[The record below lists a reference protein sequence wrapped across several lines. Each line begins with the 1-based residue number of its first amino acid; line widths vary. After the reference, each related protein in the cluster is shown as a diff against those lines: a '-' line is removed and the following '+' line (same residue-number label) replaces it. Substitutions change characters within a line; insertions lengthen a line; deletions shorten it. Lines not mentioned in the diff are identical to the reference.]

1 MPKFLVVH
9 PIPAPITTAEAAPV
23 AKAAKANS
31 TVDAY
36 WVNSWAQMNEEAK
49 VVKIFCQWN
58 GANAEAISKVLK
70 KIPAPCEGPYPMT
83 VVDSEDY
90 R

>member
-1 MPKFLVVH
+1 MVVH
-9 PIPAPITTAEAAPV
+9 PIPTPATIAEATPV

-36 WVNSWAQMNEEAK
+36 WVNSWGQLNEEGK

-58 GANAEAISKVLK
+58 GANAEAIRQVLK
-70 KIPAPCEGPYPMT
+70 KIPAPCEGPYPMM
-83 VVDSEDY
+83 VVDSEDF

>member
-1 MPKFLVVH
+1 MVVH
-9 PIPAPITTAEAAPV
+9 PIPAPITTAEATPV

-36 WVNSWAQMNEEAK
+36 WVNSWGQLNEEGK

-58 GANAEAISKVLK
+58 GKNAEAVSEVLK
-70 KIPAPCEGPYPMT
+70 KIPAPCEGPYPMM
-83 VVDSEDY
+83 VVDSEDF

>member
-9 PIPAPITTAEAAPV
+9 PLPRPFAMAEAAPV
-23 AKAAKANS
+23 GKAAKANS
-31 TVDAY
+31 TLDAY
-36 WVNSWAQMNEEAK
+36 WVNSWVQLNEEGK

-58 GANAEAISKVLK
+58 ATNAEAVRQVLMKV
-70 KIPAPCEGPYPMT
+70 PAPFEGPYPMA

>member
-1 MPKFLVVH
+1 MT
-9 PIPAPITTAEAAPV
+9 IQEATPV

-36 WVNSWAQMNEEAK
+36 WVNSWGQMNDEGKIA
-49 VVKIFCQWN
+49 KIFCQWN
-58 GANAEAISKVLK
+58 GKNAEAIREVLK
-70 KIPAPCEGPYPMT
+70 KIPAPCEGPFPMMI
-83 VVDSEDY
+83 VDAEDF